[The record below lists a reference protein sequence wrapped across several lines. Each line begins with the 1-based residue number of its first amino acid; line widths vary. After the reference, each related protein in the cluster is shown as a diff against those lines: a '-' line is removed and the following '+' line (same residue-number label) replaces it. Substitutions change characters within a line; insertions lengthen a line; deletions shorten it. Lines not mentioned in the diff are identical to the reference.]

1 MMLRVLTNEHLPLAQ
16 PRRVAVL
23 LAGRVVPDTRCSSHL
38 ARHTSHATRHTSHV
52 TLHTSLL
59 LQVRFVV
66 FSYTGTV

>member
-23 LAGRVVPDTRCSSHL
+23 LAGRVAPDTRCSSHL
-38 ARHTSHATRHTSHV
+38 ARHTSHVTCHTSP
-52 TLHTSLL
+52 L